1 MGVRLEAVSK
11 LHAQCNNILLEVI
24 LGKIYKNL
32 MINGIQIKYIIP
44 LMEFKNKEKHVSNS
58 ADFV

>member
-11 LHAQCNNILLEVI
+11 LHAQWNNILLEVI